1 MATPPPAGTSAIAA
15 IELHGDVEGA
25 MARLGIRPVDAG
37 GVALRDLAGVDE
49 GVVARF
55 SGTLAFLMPH
65 AGAAVVRSLI
75 DRIVAA
81 GLREDREPDPLAA
94 YPEASSPVEAR
105 MLAALARAQSPLAVD
120 LLLDQPRRWALADGG
135 AEREAAVLAR
145 SAILNRLID
154 PPLVVALGRPNIGKS
169 TLLNTLAGRPVAIVA
184 DQPGTTRDH
193 VGVTLDLAGL
203 VVRWIDAPGLSDATA
218 DSADAEAQ
226 RLAIVAA
233 GSADLILLCA
243 DATEPFPGIP
253 PGFAGGVMQVGLRSD
268 LGPPAAGP
276 VVCAVSRDRPETVEA
291 LVGAVREALV
301 PAAAMGH
308 PGPWR
313 FW

>member
-1 MATPPPAGTSAIAA
+1 MATPPPAGTAAIAA
-15 IELHGDVEGA
+15 IELRGDVEGA
-25 MARLGIRPVDAG
+25 MARLGIRPVGAG

-105 MLAALARAQSPLAVD
+105 MLAAMARAQSPLAVD
-120 LLLDQPRRWALADGG
+120 LLLDQPRRWAVADEG
-135 AEREAAVLAR
+135 AERDGGVLAR
-145 SAILNRLID
+145 SRVLKRLID

-203 VVRWIDAPGLSDATA
+203 VVRWIDAPGLADAPA
-218 DSADAEAQ
+218 DPVDAEAQ
-226 RLAIVAA
+226 RLAIAAA
-233 GSADLILLCA
+233 GSADLVLLCA
-243 DATEPFPGIP
+243 DATAPFPAIP
-253 PGFAGGVMQVGLRSD
+253 PGFAGAVLRVGLRSD
-268 LGPPAAGP
+268 LGPPADGP
-276 VVCAVSRDRPETVEA
+276 VACAVSRDRPESVEA
-291 LVGAVREALV
+291 LVGSVREALV
-301 PAAAMGH
+301 PAAAIGD
-308 PGPWR
+308 PGPWQ